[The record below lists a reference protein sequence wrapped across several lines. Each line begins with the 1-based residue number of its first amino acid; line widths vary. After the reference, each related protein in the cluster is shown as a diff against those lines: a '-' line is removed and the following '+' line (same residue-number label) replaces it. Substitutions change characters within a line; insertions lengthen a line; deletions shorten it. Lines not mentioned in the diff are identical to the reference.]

1 MPRPPRCR
9 RICDAPQVDTFCP
22 QGHEEAAPILL
33 TLDEYE
39 VIRLVDLEQRTHQQ
53 CAAQMDISRSTVQ
66 EIYESARRKIAAC
79 LVYGRKLV
87 ITGGSYRICGG
98 QEQARC
104 TQCCRTKSEETHS
117 NMQQHKGEANMKI
130 AVTYANGQI
139 FQHFGHTEQFKIY
152 EIDGDRIVAS
162 EVVDTNGSGHGALA
176 GFLMQHGVNTLI
188 CGGIGGGAQ
197 QAASEVPA
205 EDILG
210 GGARAPAD
218 ETQAQRQKAVA
229 AEIYRVAQDAHRQAE
244 ARPGQRALQH
254 SHRHG
259 GHRQQHGGHAQHPG
273 GFPQAGEGGE
283 GPGKAAGAG
292 GGREG
297 A

>member
-130 AVTYANGQI
+130 AVTYENGQI

-188 CGGIGGGAQ
+188 CGGIGGGAIN
-197 QAASEVPA
+197 A
-205 EDILG
+205 L
-210 GGARAPAD
+210 
-218 ETQAQRQKAVA
+218 TQAGITV
-229 AEIYRVAQDAHRQAE
+229 Y
-244 ARPGQRALQH
+244 
-254 SHRHG
+254 
-259 GHRQQHGGHAQHPG
+259 
-273 GFPQAGEGGE
+273 
-283 GPGKAAGAG
+283 AGAQG
-292 GGREG
+292 SCDACVEALIAGTLAQNGEATCDCHGHDHEHIHEHGESCGCHGHHDHDGHEG
-297 A
+297 CGCH